1 MGIKPEDLPYPQPW
15 TRDQPRRGS
24 RQSPPWPTT
33 RRRAAGNGFLPVRW
47 RKYGPLSAAL
57 SGAGWKGAF
66 FVAVSGCLRMALAP
80 SSSFAPGSGGRVRV
94 ALGVLAFL
102 WLVSAPLGC
111 LFGPYPLEPGA
122 VLRALRAFF
131 AGTGTEEVPVLVV
144 GGIRLARVTLAL
156 LCGGALAVAGVA
168 LQGVLR
174 NPLADPFT
182 LGISAGAACGA
193 SLAIAA
199 GGGVATALGLT
210 HTALVAGTA
219 MAGAFLAL
227 GLALW
232 LGHAGGAFSRETVI
246 LAGIA
251 VAAFLGALVA
261 LVKALNE
268 ESVTSIVFWILGSFQ
283 GRGWESLPLLLAA
296 LVPGLLCVGLGWRRL
311 DVLALGGEEA
321 GHLGLAVGRAR
332 FWLLAGA
339 SCMTAGCVAVAGVIG
354 FVGLVVPHVL
364 RLLMGPAHGP
374 LLAGAFLG
382 GGVLLLWAD
391 VAARCVLDGGRE
403 LPVGV
408 VTALLG
414 GPFFALLVRRR

>member
-1 MGIKPEDLPYPQPW
+1 M
-15 TRDQPRRGS
+15 
-24 RQSPPWPTT
+24 
-33 RRRAAGNGFLPVRW
+33 
-47 RKYGPLSAAL
+47 
-57 SGAGWKGAF
+57 
-66 FVAVSGCLRMALAP
+66 
-80 SSSFAPGSGGRVRV
+80 RVRL
-94 ALGVLAFL
+94 ALGALVLI
-102 WLVSAPLGC
+102 WLASAPLAC
-111 LFGPYPLEPGA
+111 LPGPYPLEPDVVMA
-122 VLRALRAFF
+122 ALRAFF
-131 AGTGTEEVPVLVV
+131 SGDGAEEVPVLVV
-144 GGIRLARVTLAL
+144 GGIRLARVCLAL
-156 LCGGALAVAGVA
+156 LCGGGLAVAGVA

-193 SLAIAA
+193 SLAIAL
-199 GGGVATALGLT
+199 GGPLAVAFGLS
-210 HTALVAGTA
+210 HTALVAGAA
-219 MAGAFLAL
+219 MAGALVAL
-227 GLALW
+227 VLALW
-232 LGHAGGAFSRETVI
+232 LGRGQGAFSRESVI

-283 GRGWESLPLLLAA
+283 GRGWESLPLLLAT
-296 LVPGLLCVGLGWRRL
+296 LVPGLICVGLGWRRL

-321 GHLGLAVGRAR
+321 AHLGLAVGRAR

-364 RLLMGPAHGP
+364 RLLMGVAHGP
-374 LLAGAFLG
+374 LLAGAFFG
-382 GGVLLLWAD
+382 GGALLLWAD

-408 VTALLG
+408 LTALLG
-414 GPFFALLVRRR
+414 GPFFALLVWRR

>member
-1 MGIKPEDLPYPQPW
+1 MAAASFLQTPSLSGMAVA
-15 TRDQPRRGS
+15 
-24 RQSPPWPTT
+24 
-33 RRRAAGNGFLPVRW
+33 RARVVL
-47 RKYGPLSAAL
+47 AAL
-57 SGAGWKGAF
+57 SLVWCCSLPLA
-66 FVAVSGCLRMALAP
+66 CLP
-80 SSSFAPGSGGRVRV
+80 
-94 ALGVLAFL
+94 
-102 WLVSAPLGC
+102 
-111 LFGPYPLEPGA
+111 GPYPLEPA
-122 VLRALRAFF
+122 VVMGALRAFF
-131 AGTGTEEVPVLVV
+131 SGEGAQDVPVLVV
-144 GGIRLARVTLAL
+144 GGIRLARVCLAL
-156 LCGGALAVAGVA
+156 LCGGALGVAGVA

-193 SLAIAA
+193 SLAIAL
-199 GGGVATALGLT
+199 GGALAAALGLT
-210 HTALVAGTA
+210 HTALVAGAA
-219 MAGAFLAL
+219 MTGALLAL
-227 GLALW
+227 ALALW
-232 LGHAGGAFSRETVI
+232 LGRGRGAFSRETVI

-283 GRGWESLPLLLAA
+283 GRGWESLPLLLVA
-296 LVPGLLCVGLGWRRL
+296 LVPGLCCVGLGWRRL

-321 GHLGLAVGRAR
+321 AHLGLAVGRAR

-354 FVGLVVPHVL
+354 FVGLVVPHIL
-364 RLLMGPAHGP
+364 RLFMGAAHGP

-382 GGVLLLWAD
+382 GGTLLLWAD

-414 GPFFALLVRRR
+414 GPFFAFLVRRR